1 MSSVGAK
8 ILISGYVQGV
18 GYRYYCYNSARNLG
32 LTGWVKNNHD
42 NTVSTQVEGERS
54 LIESF
59 IEELKIGPRS
69 AVVRDINVNWLELK
83 GEFTDFKVTY

>member
-32 LTGWVKNNHD
+32 LTGWVKNNPD

-69 AVVRDINVNWLELK
+69 AVVRDINVNWLEFK